1 MGTIWLTDG
10 STNNKLNHLTIKN
23 ASIGLLIQNNDNT
36 TVAIKIPK
44 FTIAVPT
51 VSWRRPQKLMEKI
64 VINKAGWQV

>member
-36 TVAIKIPK
+36 TVAIKIN
-44 FTIAVPT
+44 TIAVPT
-51 VSWRRPQKLMEKI
+51 VSWRRPQKMEKI
-64 VINKAGWQV
+64 

>member
-36 TVAIKIPK
+36 TVAIKIP
-44 FTIAVPT
+44 TIAVPT
-51 VSWRRPQKLMEKI
+51 VSWRRPQKMEKI
-64 VINKAGWQV
+64 

>member
-36 TVAIKIPK
+36 TVAIKKYK
-44 FTIAVPT
+44 FTIAPT
-51 VSWRRPQKLMEKI
+51 VSWRRPQ
-64 VINKAGWQV
+64 N